1 MKGEVATNG
10 QQPVQPAIC
19 TLVEGD
25 AFSRHLQTISEAIA
39 HRAYELFERGGR
51 RDGQDLEN
59 WYRAES
65 QFLQPVPVEI
75 RETAHSLTVRADIPG
90 FTGTQVEL
98 RVGSHRLVIS
108 GKNRIFDHRSRDV
121 RPTEICRS
129 LDLGAE
135 IEPSRVTATFKD
147 GRLEVTLP
155 KVAADKKRPIFG
167 KAA

>member
-1 MKGEVATNG
+1 MKRGLKANG
-10 QQPVQPAIC
+10 QQPGRPAIF

-39 HRAYELFERGGR
+39 HRAYELFERDGR
-51 RDGQDLEN
+51 KDGHDRQN

-65 QFLQPVPVEI
+65 QFLQSVLLEI
-75 RETAHSLTVRADIPG
+75 GETDYSITVRAYIRG
-90 FTGTQVEL
+90 FSDKQVEV

-121 RPTEICRS
+121 RPTEICRV
-129 LDLGAE
+129 LDLRAE
-135 IEPSRVTATFKD
+135 VEPSKVTATFIE
-147 GRLEVTLP
+147 GGLEITLP
-155 KVAADKKRPIFG
+155 KVVAGRKGPTAR